1 MANVAISSLPTGTAT
16 GGEIFVGNQSGTTK
30 ALSLGMDAMSDY
42 ETGDWTP
49 TLYGTTT
56 AGTTTYTTQ
65 TGNYEKIG
73 GLVYVS
79 FVLAWTNLT
88 GTGNARIGGLP
99 FTAASLTG
107 QPRHAFS
114 DSFYTGLSLPN
125 SNLNGYIQEATAYID
140 LLSSSTTAG
149 AAVDIQTEITT
160 AGEVYGSLLY
170 LA

>member
-49 TLYGTTT
+49 TLYGATT

-88 GTGNARIGGLP
+88 GTGGARIGGVP

-107 QPRHAFS
+107 QPRHAMS
-114 DSFYTGLSLPN
+114 ASFYTGLSLPN
-125 SNLNGYIQEATAYID
+125 TNLSGYIQESTSHIE
-140 LLSSSTTAG
+140 LLSASTTAG
-149 AAVDIQTEITT
+149 ASVDLQSEITV
-160 AGEVYGSLLY
+160 AGEIYGTLLY